1 LHHTG
6 WREVKIFERYLRFS
20 SLRVR
25 LGLLI
30 LMAILPMLGLLL
42 YSYLEER
49 NVAISNVEGDVQQF
63 AGSASAFQEQL
74 IEGTRQ
80 LLVAL
85 AKQPGVQ
92 EQDALLCSRHL
103 SEMSKDYSRYANLG
117 VLSLE
122 GEPFCLASPIPQ
134 QESFKAQ
141 PWFQQTIEN
150 HDFVIADGRGGYTSD
165 RVVLNLSYPVIDQS
179 GKVSGVVFAALDLD
193 QLNQITG
200 EVQMPDETEFFMI
213 NRKGTVLAYLPD
225 PEKWVGKILRDPPLI
240 STILS
245 KGQDIVE
252 LPGLDGTKRL
262 YAFTP
267 VRSTVETGLYVC
279 FGIPTAFVYSEAN
292 ETLVRHLIGLGL
304 IMVLALLVV
313 WFGSDVL
320 ILRPVNALVGAAK
333 RLSSGDMKART
344 GLTTGTGELDQLA
357 RAFDEMAEALEQQAM
372 QLCQAETKYRTLV
385 EQLPVIAYIARL
397 DETRSTL
404 YISPQVQT
412 ILGFSPDVW
421 VTDPLLWLKQIH
433 PEDRPQ
439 IMERLS
445 ERHADMGTGGFKS
458 EYRIFSRD
466 GGMLY
471 FYDEA
476 LIVHETENTTPCLHG
491 VMRDITE
498 QKLAQLQLLDYQE
511 QLRSLTSEL
520 SLAEERE
527 RRRIATDLHDRVG
540 QTLAVSKMK
549 LGALRESGSGAGL
562 EERIDDIRDLIEQAI
577 RETRSLIFK
586 ISSPILYELGF
597 EAAVG
602 WLAEEMEKQH
612 SIPSRYLDDGQP
624 KPLDDD
630 IRVLLFQ
637 AVSELLVN
645 VAKHARAHQVEI
657 RTESDGGRIRVVV
670 EDNGIGLQPSE
681 ICDRWGKNQGF
692 GLFSIRER
700 LKHVDGSLE
709 VKSLPGM
716 GTRVTVTAPLKDAS
730 LQANSRT

>member
-1 LHHTG
+1 
-6 WREVKIFERYLRFS
+6 VKVFERYLRFS

-49 NVAISNVEGDVQQF
+49 GVAISNVEGDVQQF

-103 SEMSKDYSRYANLG
+103 AEMSKDYLRYANLG

-122 GEPFCLASPIPQ
+122 GEPFCLASPMPQ
-134 QESFKAQ
+134 QESFRSQ

-150 HDFVIADGRGGYTSD
+150 HDFVIADGRGGYTSG
-165 RVVLNLSYPVIDQS
+165 RVALNLSYPVIDQS
-179 GKVSGVVFAALDLD
+179 GKVRGVVFAALDLD

-200 EVQMPDETEFFMI
+200 EVQLPDETEFFMI
-213 NRKGTVLAYLPD
+213 NKKGTVLAYLPD
-225 PEKWVGKILRDPPLI
+225 PEKWVGKVLRDPPLI
-240 STILS
+240 GTILS

-252 LPGLDGTKRL
+252 LSGLDGTKRL

-279 FGIPTAFVYSEAN
+279 FGIPTAFAYSEAN
-292 ETLVRHLIGLGL
+292 ETLVRHLIGLGM
-304 IMVLALLVV
+304 IMVMALLVV
-313 WFGSDVL
+313 WFGSDVM

-344 GLTTGTGELDQLA
+344 GLTTGTGELGQLA
-357 RAFDEMAEALEQQAM
+357 RGFDEMAEALEQQAL

-385 EQLPVIAYIARL
+385 EQLPVIAYVARL
-397 DETRSTL
+397 DEMRSSL

-412 ILGFSPDVW
+412 ILGFSPHVW
-421 VTDPLLWLKQIH
+421 VADPLLWLKQIH

-439 IMERLS
+439 IMEKLS
-445 ERHADMGTGGFKS
+445 ERHADMGACGFKS

-466 GGMLY
+466 GGMLH

-476 LIVHETENTTPCLHG
+476 LIVQESENAIPCLHG

-498 QKLAQLQLLDYQE
+498 QKQAQLQLLDYQE

-520 SLAEERE
+520 SLTEERE

-540 QTLAVSKMK
+540 QALAVSKMK
-549 LGALRESGSGAGL
+549 LGALRESDSGAGL
-562 EERIDDIRDLIEQAI
+562 EEQIDDIRNLVEQAI
-577 RETRSLIFK
+577 GETRSLIFK

-612 SIPSRYLDDGQP
+612 AIRCRYLDDGQS

-630 IRVLLFQ
+630 IRVLLFR

-645 VAKHARAHQVEI
+645 VAKHARAHQVEL
-657 RTESDGGRIRVVV
+657 RTDRDGDRIRVVI
-670 EDNGIGLQPSE
+670 EDNGIGLEPSE
-681 ICDRWGKNQGF
+681 IFNRWGKNQGF

-709 VKSLPGM
+709 VKSRPGM
-716 GTRVTVTAPLKDAS
+716 GTRVTLTAPLKDAR
-730 LQANSRT
+730 LQEISSA